1 MKICP
6 KCEAIFDD
14 SLNYCLQHGTEL
26 IDAATY
32 KPELITSSKMSA
44 ETVEFQGAAST
55 FQQQPTIP
63 IDYSARTSADSK
75 KTSVWPIL
83 VIAGLAVLLIGGG
96 VVGGALY
103 LRSYVVNHP
112 PASPTPRRTTA
123 PTSTATPAASPEPA
137 EKVRIEVADGTT
149 KGTFGEKFARC
160 LVTNVTDKN
169 LQDAG
174 VSLTFYKK
182 DVKVD
187 SRSERLPL
195 KLLRPGEGY
204 PVWVDIGD
212 IKDYD
217 RVVAEQGP
225 FTRPVMWAFAGAPLD
240 LPLTDTALK
249 TEKKTTSYNDRLFQE
264 PYYIVTGVIENTT
277 SKAVHPNID
286 IVYYDDKSE
295 VVGYASASV
304 GELKP
309 GDKAKFDAQ
318 AAASELH
325 GKPTRFET
333 IVTGN

>member
-14 SLNYCLQHGTEL
+14 SMNYCLEHGTEL
-26 IDAATY
+26 VDAATF
-32 KPELITSSKMSA
+32 KPDHLETTAKMAA

-63 IDYSARTSADSK
+63 IDYSAPQRK
-75 KTSVWPIL
+75 KSSVWPIL
-83 VIAGLAVLLIGGG
+83 VVAGLAIVLIGAG

-103 LRSYVVNHP
+103 LRKYVADHP
-112 PASPTPRRTTA
+112 PTSPTPRRTPVAT
-123 PTSTATPAASPEPA
+123 PTTATASPEPK
-137 EKVRIEVADGTT
+137 EKLRIETDTSTTDG
-149 KGTFGEKFARC
+149 KFGEKFLRC
-160 LVTNVTDKN
+160 VVTNVTDKN
-169 LQDAG
+169 LENAG

-182 DVKVD
+182 DIKVN

-195 KLLRPGEGY
+195 KLLRPGETY
-204 PVWVDIGD
+204 PVWVDIND
-212 IKDYD
+212 VKDYD

-225 FTRPVMWAFAGAPLD
+225 FTRPVNWAFAAAPLD

-249 TEKKTTSYNDRLFQE
+249 TEKNTTSYNDRLFQE
-264 PYYIVTGVIENTT
+264 PYYVVTGVIENTT
-277 SKAVHPNID
+277 SKSVHPTVD

-295 VVGYASASV
+295 VVGYASTSV

-309 GDKAKFDAQ
+309 GDKAKIEAE
-318 AAASELH
+318 AAASQLH